1 MADDLLTF
9 EPLFAEEDEEAI
21 LARWR
26 EWANEG
32 RDPSEA
38 GSAEWTDTR
47 EGSHWWVQTTPGRRE
62 AARLYERAGTEVI
75 AAAFPQYAWGEFL
88 DDHAELRG
96 LERLA
101 STPAEG
107 EVRFSGT
114 NGTVIP
120 VGTVVAVEPASEDD
134 DAPEFEVTEEG
145 LIALGEAT
153 VAVVARA
160 DSYGTVG
167 NVAANAITTLIS
179 SIPEV
184 TAVTNL
190 SAMLGGTDTETDEAL
205 RVRVLESYSAPAVAN
220 QAYYRRLLLNEEG
233 VGRVTVIPVAD
244 GPGTLDIIVTTAEGE
259 AIGAPRLAE
268 LQALVDP
275 TPEGTGAGEG
285 QVGATITV
293 RTATELALT
302 LEGTIEPE
310 PGYSL
315 EGSANTV
322 TLRETIEEAV
332 AAYTDELQSGEEVVY
347 ARVIAEVMNVTGV
360 HDSDLTING
369 GTANVAIPTDPARVI
384 VLTRPTDLVEG
395 VL

>member
-47 EGSHWWVQTTPGRRE
+47 DGSHWWVMTTPGRRE
-62 AARLYERAGTEVI
+62 NARLYERAGTEVI

-96 LERLA
+96 LARLA
-101 STPAEG
+101 ATSAEG
-107 EVRFSGT
+107 EVRFSGD
-114 NGTVIP
+114 NGTVINA
-120 VGTVVAVEPASEDD
+120 GTVVAVEPTSEDD
-134 DAPEFEVTEEG
+134 DAPEFEVTEAG
-145 LIALGEAT
+145 TIALGEVT
-153 VAVVARA
+153 VPVIARVA
-160 DSYGTVG
+160 GTEG
-167 NVAANAITTLIS
+167 NVAANAVTTLIS

-184 TAVTNL
+184 AAVTNL
-190 SAMLGGTDTETDEAL
+190 VEMTGGTDTETDEAL
-205 RVRVLESYSAPAVAN
+205 RARVLESFSAPAVAN
-220 QAYYRRLLLNEEG
+220 QAYYRRLLLDQEG

-244 GPGTLDIIVTTAEGE
+244 GPGTLDIIVTTADGD
-259 AIGAPRLAE
+259 AIGAGRLAE

-275 TPEGTGAGEG
+275 MPEGTGAGEG

-293 RTATELALT
+293 ATATALALT

-315 EGSANTV
+315 EGSTNTV
-322 TLRETIEEAV
+322 ALRATIEEAV
-332 AAYTDELQSGEEVVY
+332 AAYTDGLQSGEEVVY
-347 ARVIAEVMNVTGV
+347 ARVIAEVMNVIGV

-369 GTANVAIPTDPARVI
+369 GTANVAIPTDPARVV
-384 VLTRPTDLVEG
+384 VLTVPTDLVEG
-395 VL
+395 TL